1 MRQKLYRQLEKLE
14 RTAAAAR
21 QARAGR
27 KGPSGAEVFRELLS
41 SCATEI
47 SGESLAETVA
57 RAADISA
64 RELKELLW
72 EIAQA
77 IAA

>member
-1 MRQKLYRQLEKLE
+1 MRQKLHRQLEKLE
-14 RTAAAAR
+14 RTTAAAL

-27 KGPSGAEVFRELLS
+27 NASSGAEMFRELLS

-47 SGESLAETVA
+47 PGESLAETVA

-72 EIAQA
+72 ESAQA